1 MPRKK
6 VWPPSVYSHPSGQD
20 RIRIFLPSG
29 RCQDIWLGR
38 SGTPEARQNY
48 LRVVAELEA
57 GSGAPL
63 PSVGAGMGVSE
74 LIRSYKLEAKGYH
87 TAKQYA
93 RIRLAIGPLLDL
105 YGTAT
110 VSEFGPVALEAVQT
124 SMVKLGWS
132 RRYIN
137 RAISFIRQCF
147 KWGARK
153 ELIPFQAYDRLRTVP
168 GLRKGKTAAHDPEP
182 RMNVP
187 DDIVEKT
194 LPFLPEPVKGL
205 VQFQRWTGCRPE
217 EATLLQPDEIDMLA
231 FIVDGV
237 PVWVYSPAEHKT
249 AWRGLNRRI
258 PIGPRCQEMLK
269 PFLDRAFLLKAAG
282 HKDFCFSPKAA
293 ARNLARAGNY
303 YRVDSYDHAVARGCK
318 RAGVAHWTPY
328 QLRHAVATMIELD
341 NERAW
346 EQASLVL
353 GHNDPSVIRVYAHGA
368 LQRAAKIVAKFG

>member
-6 VWPPSVYSHPSGQD
+6 VWPPRVYSHPSGQD
-20 RIRIFLPSG
+20 RIRITLPGG
-29 RCQDIWLGR
+29 RRQDIWLGR
-38 SGTPEARQNY
+38 SGTPEAKQNY
-48 LRVVAELEA
+48 LRVVAELEN
-57 GSGAPL
+57 GAPL
-63 PSVGAGMGVSE
+63 PSVSAGMGVSE
-74 LIRSYKLEAKGYH
+74 LVRAYLLFAKGYH
-87 TAKQYA
+87 AVKQFN

-105 YGTAT
+105 YGAAT
-110 VSEFGPVALEAVQT
+110 VSEFGPVALEAVQS

-137 RAISFIRQCF
+137 RAISFIRQGF

-168 GLRKGKTAAHDPEP
+168 GLRKGKTMAHDPEP
-182 RMNVP
+182 RLHVP
-187 DDIVEKT
+187 DEIVEKT
-194 LPFLPEPVKGL
+194 LPYLPGPVVGL
-205 VQFQRWTGCRPE
+205 VQFQRWTGSRPE
-217 EATLLQPDEIDMLA
+217 EATMLRAGDIDMRA
-231 FIVDGV
+231 FVVDGI
-237 PVWVYSPAEHKT
+237 PVWAYEPWKHKNV
-249 AWRGLNRRI
+249 WRGFTRMI

-282 HKDFCFSPKAA
+282 HKDYCFSPKAA
-293 ARNLARAGNY
+293 ARNLARAGDC
-303 YRVDSYDHAVARGCK
+303 YRVDSYDHAVARACK

-341 NERAW
+341 DVRAW

-368 LQRAAKIVAKFG
+368 LQRAAKIVARFG